1 MSIEGHYQTI
11 RATVRQ
17 LARRESLYV
26 IWAYCQ
32 YLQLND
38 FKIPP
43 DIQVANALLEA
54 HPPQAILAEW
64 TLEQMAREV
73 VRYAD
78 EEPRQGRSL
87 RQWDTLA
94 VIANALRDL
103 EGEIYEKD
111 GRERIHLEIMRIAH
125 RQFVWQQNRLNWK
138 PIIRY
143 YKLFNTPEIV
153 AHARIAT
160 GLTVEQIY
168 LIGMCYLGNF
178 LENPRVARQLDIQ
191 IPGLTQEHFDR
202 FLAFTSLRWNV
213 LAGRLRAEHAL
224 DEGFAYRYSSLRE
237 FPLVQISHHGHDE
250 IACPIPTLLFWRIT
264 TGLYYSLKDTPG
276 FPTAFGDSFQQ
287 YVGEV
292 LQQRI
297 TNPRMAVLEEEEY
310 HVGRHRKDSVD
321 WIVQEGDEAALF
333 VECKTKRL
341 TWASKAG
348 LTDLSAL
355 EQDIRKLAGAVVQVY
370 KTIAD
375 YRVGLYPHLAYVAT
389 RRICPAI
396 VTLEDWYL
404 FGLDMPAR
412 LDVAVRTIM
421 EAVGLPAVWLDEMPY
436 SILSVHEIEKTSGVI
451 NAAGIQPVVLGKVQH
466 PEFRRWGFG
475 AYCRDQYRQE
485 VRNLPDLFRDE
496 YQAMFANLA

>member
-1 MSIEGHYQTI
+1 
-11 RATVRQ
+11 
-17 LARRESLYV
+17 
-26 IWAYCQ
+26 
-32 YLQLND
+32 
-38 FKIPP
+38 
-43 DIQVANALLEA
+43 
-54 HPPQAILAEW
+54 
-64 TLEQMAREV
+64 
-73 VRYAD
+73 
-78 EEPRQGRSL
+78 
-87 RQWDTLA
+87 
-94 VIANALRDL
+94 
-103 EGEIYEKD
+103 
-111 GRERIHLEIMRIAH
+111 
-125 RQFVWQQNRLNWK
+125 
-138 PIIRY
+138 
-143 YKLFNTPEIV
+143 
-153 AHARIAT
+153 
-160 GLTVEQIY
+160 
-168 LIGMCYLGNF
+168 
-178 LENPRVARQLDIQ
+178 
-191 IPGLTQEHFDR
+191 
-202 FLAFTSLRWNV
+202 
-213 LAGRLRAEHAL
+213 
-224 DEGFAYRYSSLRE
+224 
-237 FPLVQISHHGHDE
+237 
-250 IACPIPTLLFWRIT
+250 
-264 TGLYYSLKDTPG
+264 
-276 FPTAFGDSFQQ
+276 
-287 YVGEV
+287 
-292 LQQRI
+292 
-297 TNPRMAVLEEEEY
+297 MAVLEEEEY